1 MQTNKSHSKRVW
13 LLCALALIIGVG
25 AIASVAYQVSL
36 NTNSGS
42 SVGSSVQ
49 VAPIAKDTIEPIEVT
64 AEEELPTVLSQEERM
79 QLHLKLSQAQAEA
92 EAVHILSMHVDA
104 DAPDWTKWRQDVTRI
119 QTLITEEQDRR
130 MSTLLKPYKL
140 SLSDADDIW
149 AFTLREGR
157 WQIPPSDPIDS
168 IADWYY
174 RRGLRFYFAGGVENF
189 TQAYY
194 EFAVATAFG
203 HELSQQLSEKI
214 APLVPEEQRDHAVAF
229 AINLQTLMMPEEVT
243 EVLE

>member
-1 MQTNKSHSKRVW
+1 MQTNESHLKRVW
-13 LLCALALIIGVG
+13 VLCTSTLIVG
-25 AIASVAYQVSL
+25 AVILSIVAYRVSL
-36 NTNSGS
+36 NETTEVVSIS
-42 SVGSSVQ
+42 SVIEKE
-49 VAPIAKDTIEPIEVT
+49 PIEPIEVT
-64 AEEELPTVLSQEERM
+64 AEEPLPTVLSQEERM
-79 QLHLKLSQAQAEA
+79 DLYLKLSRVQADAEA
-92 EAVHILSMHVDA
+92 AHVLSVQIDA
-104 DAPDWTKWRQDVTRI
+104 DSPDWTKWRQDVTRI
-119 QTLITEEQDRR
+119 QTVITKEQDRR
-130 MSTLLKPYKL
+130 MTTLLQPYKL
-140 SLSDADDIW
+140 SLADAEDLW

-157 WQIPPSDPIDS
+157 WLIPPSDPIDS

-174 RRGLRFYFAGGVENF
+174 RSGLRFYFAGGVENF